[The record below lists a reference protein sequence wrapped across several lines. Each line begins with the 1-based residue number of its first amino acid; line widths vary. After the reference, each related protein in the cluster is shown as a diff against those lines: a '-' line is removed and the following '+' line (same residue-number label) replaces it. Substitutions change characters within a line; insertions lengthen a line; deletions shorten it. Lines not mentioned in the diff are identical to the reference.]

1 MNKGSLATI
10 LGTALLGLAKSKG
23 SSARRSV
30 FDEIFKRR
38 VGNQNQTYRVFFE
51 ARYQPFWEEGYQYYN
66 LKSSITDY
74 IETYKETIIDMLDEF
89 DSYVENEW
97 ILSENGTYYSADQAG
112 MLEQQIHD
120 FDPAEYSLEEI
131 FKDYCDTYN
140 VTLYYD
146 EDYPYNHDDLKGW
159 RNEKKDVERF
169 SVIEVTSSSSDYSD
183 TDVIDQ
189 TISLARQDSESGIE
203 KVFDP
208 SFQDE
213 NPWASEF
220 VDKLRRE
227 GNYFFRNAGIS
238 WNPNNYTEFDQVK
251 PRLLEHTDILKN
263 YLQNIS
269 NQLFEAQVDFINWD
283 DHVEPDAGFIEGYV
297 DIRLDLHSMNWDEDH
312 MKSILSGMLEYGYKE
327 WLRDNR
333 QDENESFQL
342 DIIKVEPDIFA
353 KNKSNL
359 RKR

>member
-1 MNKGSLATI
+1 MNKSSLVTI
-10 LGTALLGLAKSKG
+10 LGMTLLGLSKKG
-23 SSARRSV
+23 SSARTSAL
-30 FDEIFKRR
+30 DKIFKRR

-66 LKSSITDY
+66 LKSDFTDY
-74 IETYKETIIDMLDEF
+74 IEIYKETVVDMLDKF

-97 ILSENGTYYSADQAG
+97 ILSENGTYYSADEAG
-112 MLEQQIHD
+112 MLEQQIRD
-120 FDPAEYSLEEI
+120 FDLAEYSLDQL
-131 FKDYCDTYN
+131 FHDYCDTYD

-146 EDYPYNHDDLKGW
+146 EDYPYNYDDLNGW
-159 RNEKKDVERF
+159 RDEKKDVERF
-169 SVIEVTSSSSDYSD
+169 GCVEVIRSSNDYSD
-183 TDVIDQ
+183 NDVIDQ
-189 TISLARQDSESGIE
+189 TISFARQSAELDLE

-220 VDKLRRE
+220 VDKLRRQ
-227 GNYFFRNAGIS
+227 GNYFFRNIGIS
-238 WNPNNYTEFDQVK
+238 WDPNNHTEFDQVK
-251 PRLLEHTDILKN
+251 PKLLEHTDILKD
-263 YLQNIS
+263 YLEHLS
-269 NQLFEAQVDFINWD
+269 HELFQVHAEYIDWD
-283 DHVEPDAGFIEGYV
+283 SHVEPDAGFIEGYV
-297 DIRLDLHSMNWDEDH
+297 DIRLDLHSMSWDEDH
-312 MKSILSGMLEYGYKE
+312 MKSTLSGMLEYGYKE